1 MGHGGGTMRSKAWS
15 ASRTVLP
22 WWVGGL
28 LPTIPACAA
37 GLAAGLNATAAAG
50 VFVLAVIA
58 AALLAGLRGGLL
70 TSLLSFIALNW
81 FFTPPLRTFRVGKAD
96 DLVALGVFLAVSL
109 VVSRLFAVLVEER
122 SRAEQREQELGR
134 LLAVA
139 ETLLRGSSL
148 RDTLGVIARSLVDAF
163 GLAGAEIRVDG
174 PDTPLVAVAGTTRS
188 DAPVELVLGG
198 RMGTVTL
205 HPGPGAGLG
214 DGTLSLA
221 EAFVSQAALAVE
233 RARLDSAARRA
244 RLDSEAAD
252 MRATLFSA
260 VTHDLKT
267 PLSSVKAAVTS
278 LLDDDVRIA
287 PEDARALLE
296 TILVETDRLDRLL
309 GNVVDLARLSG
320 RRPEPRVESVDL
332 AELVGAVLQR
342 LRPRLDGHEVDVAI
356 RDDLPEVAADPVQTD
371 QVLTNIVENALRFS
385 PTGAPIRIRATRWQ
399 SSVEVR
405 VSDRGPGIPE
415 AEREQVF
422 ESFYRKDRGEARGG
436 SGLGLAIARAI
447 VTAHRGSMRV
457 ETTPGGGTTI
467 VFSLPA
473 AGEP

>member
-1 MGHGGGTMRSKAWS
+1 MRSKAWS

-22 WWVGGL
+22 WWMGGL
-28 LPTIPACAA
+28 VPTVTACAG

-50 VFVLAVIA
+50 LFVLAVIA
-58 AALLAGLRGGLL
+58 GALLAGLGGGLL
-70 TSLLSFIALNW
+70 ASVLSFVALNW

-96 DLVALGVFLAVSL
+96 DLVALAVFLAVSV

-122 SRAEQREQELGR
+122 RRAERREQELGR
-134 LLAVA
+134 LLEVA

-148 RDTLGVIARSLVDAF
+148 RETLGVIARSLVDAF
-163 GLAGAEIRVDG
+163 ALAGVEIRVEG
-174 PDTPLVAVAGTTRS
+174 PDTPLTATAGTTGS
-188 DAPVELVLGG
+188 DHPVDLALGD

-205 HPGPGAGLG
+205 HPRPGVVLG
-214 DGTLSLA
+214 DGTLGFA

-233 RARLDSAARRA
+233 RTRLDDAARRA

-252 MRATLFSA
+252 MRAALFSA

-278 LLDDDVRIA
+278 LLDEGVRIG

-296 TILVETDRLDRLL
+296 TILVESDRLDRLL

-320 RRPEPRVESVDL
+320 RTPEPRVEPVDL

-342 LRPRLDGHEVDVAI
+342 LRPRMDGHEVDVLL

-385 PTGAPIRIRATRWQ
+385 PAGAPIQIRATRWQ

-405 VSDRGPGIPE
+405 VADRGPGIPE
-415 AEREQVF
+415 AERERVF
-422 ESFYRKDRGEARGG
+422 ESFYRKDRGDVRGG
-436 SGLGLAIARAI
+436 SGLGLTIARAI
-447 VTAHRGSMRV
+447 VTAHRGSIRV
-457 ETTPGGGTTI
+457 ETTPGGGTTV

-473 AGEP
+473 AGDP

>member
-1 MGHGGGTMRSKAWS
+1 MRSKAWS
-15 ASRTVLP
+15 RSLTVLP

-28 LPTIPACAA
+28 LPTIPACAT
-37 GLAAGLNATAAAG
+37 GLAAALNTTAAAG
-50 VFVLAVIA
+50 MFVLAVIA

-70 TSLLSFIALNW
+70 ASLLSFVALNW
-81 FFTPPLRTFRVGKAD
+81 FFTPPLRTFRVGKTD
-96 DLVALGVFLAVSL
+96 DLVALAVFLVVSL
-109 VVSRLFAVLVEER
+109 VVSRLFAGLIAER
-122 SRAEQREQELGR
+122 SRAERREQELGR
-134 LLAVA
+134 LLDVA

-163 GLAGAEIRVDG
+163 GLAGVEIRVEG
-174 PDTPLVAVAGTTRS
+174 TDTPLVAVAGTPGS
-188 DAPVELVLGG
+188 GVPVDLPLGDG
-198 RMGTVTL
+198 MGTVTL
-205 HPGPGAGLG
+205 HPRTGANLG
-214 DGTLSLA
+214 DATLSLA

-233 RARLDSAARRA
+233 RARLDAAALRA

-252 MRATLFSA
+252 MRAALFSA

-287 PEDARALLE
+287 PADARALLE

-385 PTGAPIRIRATRWQ
+385 PAGAPIRIRATRWQ

-473 AGEP
+473 AGDL

>member
-1 MGHGGGTMRSKAWS
+1 M
-15 ASRTVLP
+15 
-22 WWVGGL
+22 
-28 LPTIPACAA
+28 IPACAA
-37 GLAAGLNATAAAG
+37 ALAAGLNATAAAG

-58 AALLAGLRGGLL
+58 SALLAGLRGGLL
-70 TSLLSFIALNW
+70 ASLLSFVALNW
-81 FFTPPLRTFRVGKAD
+81 FFTLPLRTFRVGKTD

-109 VVSRLFAVLVEER
+109 VVSRLFAVLVGER
-122 SRAEQREQELGR
+122 SRAERREQELGR
-134 LLAVA
+134 LLEVA

-148 RDTLGVIARSLVDAF
+148 RDTLDVVARSLVDAF
-163 GLAGAEIRVDG
+163 GLAAAEIRVDG
-174 PDTPLVAVAGTTRS
+174 PDAPLVAVAGTTRS
-188 DAPVELVLGG
+188 DAPVELVLGD

-205 HPGPGAGLG
+205 HPRPGASPG

-233 RARLDSAARRA
+233 RTRLDAAARRA
-244 RLDSEAAD
+244 RLDTEAAD
-252 MRATLFSA
+252 MRAALFSA

-278 LLDDDVRIA
+278 LLDDNVRIA

-320 RRPEPRVESVDL
+320 GRPEPRVESVDL

-342 LRPRLDGHEVDVAI
+342 LRPRLDGHEVDVSI
-356 RDDLPEVAADPVQTD
+356 RDDLPEVAADPVQAD
-371 QVLTNIVENALRFS
+371 QVLTNVVENALRFS
-385 PTGAPIRIRATRWQ
+385 PAGVPIRIRATRWQ

-447 VTAHRGSMRV
+447 VTAHRGTMRV

-473 AGEP
+473 AGEL